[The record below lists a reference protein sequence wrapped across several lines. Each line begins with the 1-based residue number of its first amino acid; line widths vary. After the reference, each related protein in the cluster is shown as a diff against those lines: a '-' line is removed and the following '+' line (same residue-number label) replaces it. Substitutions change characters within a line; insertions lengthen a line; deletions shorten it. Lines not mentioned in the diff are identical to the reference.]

1 MMPSLHLQ
9 VNGIEE
15 ISMPPLTVIAHIV
28 LVGIGA
34 TALMDVWLW
43 LLSRLGVPTT
53 GFAMV
58 GRWVGHF
65 ARGEFAHA
73 AISKA
78 SPIRFELGLGWA
90 THYLIGI
97 AYAMLLVALQGAA
110 WLEQPTALPAL
121 VFGVLTVAAPWF
133 VMQPAMGAGVLAVK
147 TPTPLKNGLRNLAN
161 HAVFGAGLYLAAA
174 VLAGVPA
181 GVAV

>member
-9 VNGIEE
+9 VNGFEE
-15 ISMPPLTVIAHIV
+15 ISMPSPSHIAHIV

-43 LLSRLGVPTT
+43 LLSRLGVPAT

-78 SPIRFELGLGWA
+78 TPIPFELGLGWA

-97 AYAMLLVALQGAA
+97 AYAMLLVGLLGAA

-133 VMQPAMGAGVLAVK
+133 VMQPAMGAGVLALK

-161 HAVFGAGLYLAAA
+161 HTVFGAGLYLAAV
-174 VLAGVPA
+174 VLAGIA
-181 GVAV
+181 A